1 MKNVLVTGAAGF
13 IGSHV
18 VRDLL
23 ESTGARVRAVIRPGE
38 KASSLEGLDV
48 ERMEGDI
55 LDRGFVDRA
64 MKGVDT
70 LFHLAAV
77 YSVWMPD
84 WKPLWEI
91 NLQGTRNVLWSAIKQ
106 QVQKVVY
113 TSSVSAIG
121 VLPGKTP
128 SDETTPFNQYGLLHH
143 YVLSKYLSQQEAL
156 GFAAA
161 GLDLT
166 VVNPAFPFG
175 EDDKAPTPTGQ
186 AMINMVKGLSRFDF
200 PGGINLVDVKDVARG
215 HVLAAEKGRSG
226 ELYILSNLNVT
237 IKEFYLLVC
246 QAAGIEPK
254 WTPKVPTF
262 LMRGLSGL
270 LTEWSD
276 RVSQRPPLSTP
287 ADIRYASN
295 YLFFDNGKAVRELGL
310 SFAPVG
316 PSLER
321 SVAWFRKNG
330 YV

>member
-1 MKNVLVTGAAGF
+1 MKKALVTGAAGF

-23 ESTGARVRAVIRPGE
+23 ENTGARVRALIRPGE
-38 KASSLEGLDV
+38 NASSLDGLKV

-84 WKPLWEI
+84 WKPLWEV
-91 NLQGTRNVLWSAIKQ
+91 NLQGSRNMLWSAVKHE
-106 QVQKVVY
+106 VQKVVY
-113 TSSVSAIG
+113 TSSISAIG
-121 VLPGKTP
+121 VLPGKKL
-128 SDETTPFNQYGLLHH
+128 SDETTPFNQYGLGHH

-156 GFAAA
+156 GFAGA

-175 EDDKAPTPTGQ
+175 ENDKAPTPTGQ
-186 AMINMVKGLSRFDF
+186 AMINMVKGISRFDF

-215 HVLAAEKGRSG
+215 HVLAAEKGRAG
-226 ELYILSNLNVT
+226 ELYILSNRNVT
-237 IKEFYLLVC
+237 IREFYLLVC
-246 QAAGIEPK
+246 QAAGVLPK
-254 WTPKVPTF
+254 WTPKVPTSM
-262 LMRGLSGL
+262 MRGLSAI
-270 LTEWSD
+270 LTQWSD
-276 RVSQRPPLSTP
+276 RVSHKPPLSTP
-287 ADIRYASN
+287 VDIRYASN
-295 YLFFDNGKAVRELGL
+295 YLFFSNEKATRELGVTF
-310 SFAPVG
+310 SPIE